1 MSVDEWEVRSHFCV
15 LRCLSN
21 CSKRVEI
28 SVFFEA
34 LAKRPQE
41 LMVSFRDL
49 LGDSTENKH
58 QQLKERL
65 PKKRYMHIHL
75 TIKVDHLKLHYD
87 IF

>member
-1 MSVDEWEVRSHFCV
+1 MHPILRSLVSSKIFPGNGRFTPPMSVDEWEVRPHFCV

-34 LAKRPQE
+34 LAKSPQE

-58 QQLKERL
+58 QRL
-65 PKKRYMHIHL
+65 
-75 TIKVDHLKLHYD
+75 
-87 IF
+87 